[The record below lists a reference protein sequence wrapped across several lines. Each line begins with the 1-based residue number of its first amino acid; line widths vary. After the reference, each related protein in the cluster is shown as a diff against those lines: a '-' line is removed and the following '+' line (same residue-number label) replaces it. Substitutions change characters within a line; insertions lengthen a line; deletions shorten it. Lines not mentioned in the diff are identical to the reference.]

1 MADGATTV
9 KARVRERT
17 NGSAAPKPWLRH
29 RIDILVCA
37 AYVLAAGFI
46 SAGLWQGG
54 PDNRTLSV
62 NPNDQILIEWFMARA
77 SRFWVGDFGL
87 VTDRLN
93 APEGINLMSNA
104 AHILHGIL
112 LAPVIATA
120 GVATAFALCVGLNLA
135 ATAIG
140 WYFLFA
146 RVLKV
151 GWLAAAV
158 GAAFCG
164 FGPAMIT
171 QSNGHLHI
179 TAQWLVPPII
189 YCVVR
194 IFRGQRPLVSGA
206 ALGLLV
212 ALQAFLGEE
221 ILFLAALS
229 LAVFSL
235 AYAGFQRKEARQ
247 ALANMVRG
255 MGVAVAVGVLLLA
268 YPLTIQFK
276 GPQAVQ
282 HLSWTVAYVADL
294 RSYVEFPPL
303 SLAGGGLPASHEV
316 ARLALGPTEYNTFF
330 GWPLV
335 LLTPVLV
342 VWLWRSRRDL
352 VPAATVTAIVMVLL
366 SFGPR
371 IVVDAYNTGIWGPYS
386 LIRGLPAVDGALPT
400 RYAIVL
406 LPLIGMLV
414 ALALDRTFQTRFTT
428 IAVPIAVTVALFPLV
443 PLPLPTAQ
451 RAPVP
456 VYFTSG
462 HWKQC
467 AAPGRTIVTVPLPEP
482 GEPLAMRWAAA
493 TDVEFALPQGFFVG
507 PYGANGSAAFGIYP
521 TATSQLLSKVRKLG
535 VVPPIGAKERAK
547 AAADMR
553 YWKSSCVVL
562 GPDPRQVELRAALLG
577 LFGPGKPV
585 DDVWVWKL

>member
-1 MADGATTV
+1 M
-9 KARVRERT
+9 
-17 NGSAAPKPWLRH
+17 
-29 RIDILVCA
+29 LVCA
-37 AYVLAAGFI
+37 AYVLAGGFL
-46 SAGLWQGG
+46 SAGLWQGGG

-77 SRFWVGDFGL
+77 SRFWVGDFSL

-93 APEGINLMSNA
+93 APEGVNLMSNA

-112 LAPVIATA
+112 LAPVIAVA
-120 GVATAFALCVGLNLA
+120 GVGTAFALCVALNLA
-135 ATAIG
+135 GTAIG

-171 QSNGHLHI
+171 QSNSHLHI
-179 TAQWLVPPII
+179 TAQWLVPPIV

-194 IFRGQRPLVSGA
+194 IFRGQRPLVSGI

-221 ILFLAALS
+221 ILFLTALS

-235 AYAGFQRKEARQ
+235 AYAGFGRRL

-255 MGVAVAVGVLLLA
+255 LGIAVTVGTLLLA
-268 YPLTIQFK
+268 YPLIVQFT
-276 GPQAVQ
+276 GRQSVR
-282 HLSWTVAYVADL
+282 HLEWTVAYVADL
-294 RSYVEFPPL
+294 RSYVEFAPL
-303 SLAGGGLPASHEV
+303 SLAGGGLPASPQV
-316 ARLALGPTEYNTFF
+316 ARLALGPTEYNTFL

-335 LLTPVLV
+335 LLTLVLM
-342 VWLWRSRRDL
+342 VWMWRSRGGL
-352 VPAATVTAIVMVLL
+352 VPAVTVTAVVMVLL

-371 IVVDAYNTGIWGPYS
+371 LVVNAHNTGIWAPYE
-386 LIRGLPAVDGALPT
+386 LIKGLPAVDGALPT

-406 LPLIGMLV
+406 LPLIGLLL
-414 ALALDRTFQTRFTT
+414 ALALDRTFETRFTT
-428 IAVPIAVTVALFPLV
+428 IAVPVAVTVALFPLV
-443 PLPLPTAQ
+443 PLPLPTAN
-451 RAPVP
+451 RSPVP
-456 VYFTSG
+456 VYFSSG

-467 AAPGRTIVTVPLPEP
+467 AAPGQTIVTVPLPEP
-482 GEPLAMRWAAA
+482 GDPLAMRWAAA
-493 TDVEFALPQGFFVG
+493 TGTQFALPQGFFVG
-507 PYGANGSAAFGIYP
+507 PYGPRGTAAFGIYP

-535 VVPPIGAKERAK
+535 VVPPISTKDRAQ
-547 AAADMR
+547 AATDMR

-562 GPDPRQVELRAALLG
+562 GPDPRQLELRATLQA